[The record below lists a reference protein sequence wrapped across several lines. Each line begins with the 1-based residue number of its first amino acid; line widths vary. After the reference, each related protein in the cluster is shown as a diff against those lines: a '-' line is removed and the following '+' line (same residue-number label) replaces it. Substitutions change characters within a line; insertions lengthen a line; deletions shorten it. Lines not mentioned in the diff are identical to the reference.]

1 MGHFAILSFLLILP
15 AFTSAAA
22 QEVARVASRA
32 DVRALLDSIRI
43 NNAWTLEQQT
53 AICEIPAPPFK
64 EAARA
69 LDYRRRFE
77 ALGLTNVRID
87 SVGNVIGE
95 RRGTGG
101 GPTIVVA
108 GHLDTVFPEGTD
120 VTVRK
125 VGERYV
131 GRGIGDNC
139 RGLAVILAVARAVQ
153 SSSVMTSGTIIFVGD
168 VGEEGPGNLRGM
180 RHLFGSE
187 LKGRIDYF
195 ISVDGAGND
204 IVGRA
209 VGSHRYRVTY
219 KGRGGHSYGD
229 FGIPNPAHALG
240 RAMAGIADIQVPKSP
255 KATFSV
261 GVISGGTSV
270 NSIPFEASM
279 ELDLRSESSAA
290 LAVLDSKAQR
300 IIRGAA
306 VAENRRWGGSANRL
320 TVVIDTI
327 GIRPA
332 GSQPDSARII
342 RIAKEGALLLGWKP
356 KVNASS
362 TDANIPISMGIP
374 GISTDG
380 GGTGG
385 GAHGLDEWYEDGAEG
400 WKGPQWALL
409 QLLTLAGVNE
419 NPQQAFWASL
429 QTLCGRAFEG
439 RVVEGSPG
447 DSVFRRER
455 LVMHVR
461 SCTPDEI
468 RIPFHAGSDRSRT
481 WVLTRPGQAVRLKHD
496 HRHADGKPDSVTQ
509 YGGDT
514 RGAGTPARQEFY
526 ADSLTANLI
535 PSARTNVWTME
546 VVPGKKFFYALR
558 REGTDR
564 RFRVEFDLTKP
575 VAAPPPPW

>member
-1 MGHFAILSFLLILP
+1 MRYSVIFSFLLFLP
-15 AFTSAAA
+15 AFTSPAA
-22 QEVARVASRA
+22 QEVAHVASRA
-32 DVRALLDSIRI
+32 DVRALLDSIRT

-53 AICEIPAPPFK
+53 AICEIPAPPFM
-64 EAARA
+64 ETARG

-77 ALGLTNVRID
+77 ALGLTNIRLD

-95 RRGTGG
+95 RRGTGA
-101 GPTIVVA
+101 GPTIVIA

-120 VTVRK
+120 VTVRRA
-125 VGERYV
+125 GDRYV

-139 RGLAVILAVARAVQ
+139 RGLAVILAVARALQ
-153 SSSVMTSGTIIFVGD
+153 SSPVMTNGTIIFVGT

-187 LKGRIDYF
+187 LRGKIDYF
-195 ISVDGAGND
+195 VSVDDSGND

-240 RAMAGIADIQVPKSP
+240 RAIARISDLKVPSSP
-255 KATFSV
+255 KTTFSV
-261 GVISGGTSV
+261 GVIKGGTSV

-279 ELDLRSESSAA
+279 ELDLRSESAAA
-290 LAVLDSKAQR
+290 LAAIDVKAQR
-300 IIRGAA
+300 IIRRAL
-306 VAENRRWGGSANRL
+306 VAENSRWRGTANRL
-320 TVVIDTI
+320 SLVIDTI
-327 GIRPA
+327 GLRPA
-332 GSQPDSARII
+332 GSQSDTARII
-342 RIAKEGALLLGWKP
+342 RVAKEGAFLLGWKANV
-356 KVNASS
+356 KASS

-374 GISTDG
+374 GISIYG
-380 GGTGG
+380 GGRGDG
-385 GAHGLDEWYEDGAEG
+385 SHGLDEWYEDGPFG
-400 WKGPQWALL
+400 WKGPQWAALL
-409 QLLTLAGVNE
+409 VLTLAGVSPD
-419 NPQQAFWASL
+419 PQEAFWSSL
-429 QTLCGRAFEG
+429 QSLCGRAFEG

-447 DSVFRRER
+447 DSAFRRAR

-461 SCTPDEI
+461 SCTPHEI
-468 RIPFHAGSDRSRT
+468 KIPFQAGTDRSRT
-481 WVLTRPGQAVRLKHD
+481 WVLTRPGRTMRLKHD

-514 RGAGTPARQEFY
+514 RGTGTAERQEFY
-526 ADSLTANLI
+526 ADSRTASLI
-535 PSARTNVWTME
+535 PAARTNVWTVE
-546 VVPGKKFFYALR
+546 IVGGKLFAYALR